1 MKHKLL
7 FIITIFLLFNSCNK
21 KGFED
26 RIKGIVGTWK
36 FIGTYYYQQPS
47 RSGLPF
53 VDCDQKVFYVKINAN
68 NTFETYDSLN
78 QKIYSGTIKSY
89 KDSPHFFHIKHGF
102 KKGIYKLQGM
112 EAAVPFCGANQNDTF
127 LVLRVDFVDGH
138 PPENNLFFDG
148 NKSEA
153 DTYVL
158 IKI

>member
-47 RSGLPF
+47 RTGLPF
-53 VDCDQKVFYVKINAN
+53 VDCAQKVFYLKINAN
-68 NTFETYDSLN
+68 NTFETFDTLN

-89 KDSPHFFHIKHGF
+89 KDSPHTFHIKHGF
-102 KKGIYKLQGM
+102 KKGTYNLQGLD
-112 EAAVPFCGANQNDTF
+112 APLPFCNADQNDIF
-127 LVLRVDFVDGH
+127 LVLRVDLEDGY

-148 NKSEA
+148 NNSHAKR
-153 DTYVL
+153 YVF